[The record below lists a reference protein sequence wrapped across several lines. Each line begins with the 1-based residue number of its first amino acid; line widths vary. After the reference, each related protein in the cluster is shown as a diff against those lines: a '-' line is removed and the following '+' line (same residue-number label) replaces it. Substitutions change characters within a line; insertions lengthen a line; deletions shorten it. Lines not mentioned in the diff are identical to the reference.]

1 MDTIVD
7 RRSTTVAQGRRR
19 APGRDRAVT
28 LAGALLA
35 ATGIGIVL
43 STITNEALYPAQR
56 HYSTF
61 ADTISSL
68 SGTEPPDSYTVQPNR
83 LIFIVTMAVAG
94 VLVLA
99 AAALLRH
106 LARRRLVIA
115 LAVFGSGLIGIAV
128 FPGDVAT
135 WHPIFAMT
143 CFVGG
148 SIAAVLSGT
157 LLDRPLRAFAVTLG
171 SVALAATVL
180 GLDFFADLGPQTA
193 IGIGG
198 VERWIAYPV
207 LLWMV
212 LFGAALMTG
221 GTHSWAGPQLDAHQ
235 SRVPV
240 PKAPSHD

>member
-1 MDTIVD
+1 VDTTVD
-7 RRSTTVAQGRRR
+7 RRSTTVAPGP
-19 APGRDRAVT
+19 ATPGRGRAVT

-68 SGTEPPDSYTVQPNR
+68 SGTEPPDSYIVEPNR

-99 AAALLRH
+99 ATALLRQ
-106 LARRRLVIA
+106 LARRRLLIA
-115 LAVFGSGLIGIAV
+115 LAVFGIGLIGIAV
-128 FPGDVAT
+128 FPGDVVT
-135 WHPIFAMT
+135 WHPIFALT

-148 SIAAVLSGT
+148 SIAAILSRT

-180 GLDFFADLGPQTA
+180 GLDVFADLGPQTA

-212 LFGAALMTG
+212 LFGAALMTVG
-221 GTHSWAGPQLDAHQ
+221 AKPWAGPQIDA
-235 SRVPV
+235 REPGMPV
-240 PKAPSHD
+240 ATAPSDD

>member
-1 MDTIVD
+1 VDTIVD
-7 RRSTTVAQGRRR
+7 RRSTTVAPP
-19 APGRDRAVT
+19 APSRDRAVT
-28 LAGALLA
+28 LAGALFA

-43 STITNEALYPAQR
+43 STITNEALYPASR

-99 AAALLRH
+99 ATALLRH

-115 LAVFGSGLIGIAV
+115 LAVFGTGLVGIAV

-135 WHPIFAMT
+135 WHPIFAMS

-148 SIAAVLSGT
+148 AIAAILSRT
-157 LLDRPLRAFAVTLG
+157 LLDRPLRAFAVILG
-171 SVALAATVL
+171 SVALAATVV
-180 GLDFFADLGPQTA
+180 GLDVFADLGPQTA
-193 IGIGG
+193 IGVGG

-212 LFGAALMTG
+212 LFGAALMTVR
-221 GTHSWAGPQLDAHQ
+221 THPWARPQMDA
-235 SRVPV
+235 REAGVPV
-240 PKAPSHD
+240 PGAPSDD

>member
-1 MDTIVD
+1 MNAIVD
-7 RRSTTVAQGRRR
+7 QRKTVA
-19 APGRDRAVT
+19 APAASRDRAAT

-35 ATGIGIVL
+35 ATGVGIVM
-43 STITNEALYPAQR
+43 STITNEALYPADR

-68 SGTEPPDSYTVQPNR
+68 SGTEPPDSYTVEPNR

-99 AAALLRH
+99 ATALLRD
-106 LARRRLVIA
+106 LARRRLLVA
-115 LAVFGSGLIGIAV
+115 LTVFGAGLVGISV

-135 WHPIFAMT
+135 WHPVFALA

-148 SIAAVLSGT
+148 SIAAILSRT
-157 LLDRPLRAFAVTLG
+157 LLERPLRGFAVALG

-180 GLDFFADLGPQTA
+180 GLEFFADFGPQAA
-193 IGIGG
+193 IGAGG

-212 LFGAALMTG
+212 LFGAALMT
-221 GTHSWAGPQLDAHQ
+221 TAAHPALGPSARAASPGDQ
-235 SRVPV
+235 
-240 PKAPSHD
+240 

>member
-1 MDTIVD
+1 VDTTID
-7 RRSTTVAQGRRR
+7 RESTAAAPER
-19 APGRDRAVT
+19 AAPDRDRAVT

-35 ATGIGIVL
+35 ATGIGVVL

-68 SGTEPPDSYTVQPNR
+68 SGTEPPDSYAVQPNR

-99 AAALLRH
+99 AAALLRR

-115 LAVFGSGLIGIAV
+115 LAVFGTGLLGIAV

-135 WHPIFAMT
+135 LHPIFALA
-143 CFVGG
+143 CFLGG
-148 SIAAVLSGT
+148 SAAAILSRT

-212 LFGAALMTG
+212 LFGAALMTVG
-221 GTHSWAGPQLDAHQ
+221 APPHQ
-235 SRVPV
+235 AS
-240 PKAPSHD
+240 AS

>member
-1 MDTIVD
+1 MNAIVD
-7 RRSTTVAQGRRR
+7 QRKTVAPP
-19 APGRDRAVT
+19 APVRDRAAS

-35 ATGIGIVL
+35 ATGVGIVL
-43 STITNEALYPAQR
+43 STITNEALYPAAR

-68 SGTEPPDSYTVQPNR
+68 SGTEPPDSYTVEPNR

-106 LARRRLVIA
+106 LARRGLVVA
-115 LAVFGSGLIGIAV
+115 LAVFGTGLVGIAV

-135 WHPIFAMT
+135 WHPLFALA

-148 SIAAVLSGT
+148 AIAAILSRA
-157 LLDRPLRAFAVTLG
+157 LLERPLRGFAVALG

-180 GLDFFADLGPQTA
+180 GLEFFADFGPQAA
-193 IGIGG
+193 IGVGG

-212 LFGAALMTG
+212 LFGAALMTTAAHPAPG
-221 GTHSWAGPQLDAHQ
+221 PSARPAGASPPDQ
-235 SRVPV
+235 
-240 PKAPSHD
+240 

>member
-1 MDTIVD
+1 MAGIPRSPSGPAHSRGRGRRSRPWRSVGRIGVSRPGLASERGTGPRRRAVNAIVD
-7 RRSTTVAQGRRR
+7 QRKTVAAPAP
-19 APGRDRAVT
+19 APGRDRAAT

-35 ATGIGIVL
+35 ATGVGIVL
-43 STITNEALYPAQR
+43 STITNEALYPAIR

-68 SGTEPPDSYTVQPNR
+68 SGTEPPDSYTVEPNR

-106 LARRRLVIA
+106 LACRRLLIA
-115 LAVFGSGLIGIAV
+115 LTVFGAGLVGIAV

-135 WHPIFAMT
+135 WHPLFALA

-148 SIAAVLSGT
+148 SIAAILSRT
-157 LLDRPLRAFAVTLG
+157 LLERPLRGFAVALG

-180 GLDFFADLGPQTA
+180 GLEFFADFGP
-193 IGIGG
+193 
-198 VERWIAYPV
+198 
-207 LLWMV
+207 
-212 LFGAALMTG
+212 
-221 GTHSWAGPQLDAHQ
+221 
-235 SRVPV
+235 
-240 PKAPSHD
+240 

>member
-1 MDTIVD
+1 VNAIVD
-7 RRSTTVAQGRRR
+7 QRKTVA
-19 APGRDRAVT
+19 APAASRDRAAT

-35 ATGIGIVL
+35 ATGVGIVM
-43 STITNEALYPAQR
+43 STITNEALYPADR

-68 SGTEPPDSYTVQPNR
+68 SGTEPPDSYTVEPNR

-106 LARRRLVIA
+106 LARRRLLVA
-115 LAVFGSGLIGIAV
+115 LTVFGAGLVGIAM
-128 FPGDVAT
+128 FPGDVA
-135 WHPIFAMT
+135 

-148 SIAAVLSGT
+148 SIAAILSRT
-157 LLDRPLRAFAVTLG
+157 LLERPLRGFAVALG

-180 GLDFFADLGPQTA
+180 GLEFFADFGPQAA
-193 IGIGG
+193 IGAGG

-212 LFGAALMTG
+212 LFGAALMT
-221 GTHSWAGPQLDAHQ
+221 TAAHPAPGPFTRAASPGDQ
-235 SRVPV
+235 
-240 PKAPSHD
+240 

>member
-1 MDTIVD
+1 MDTTID
-7 RRSTTVAQGRRR
+7 RDSTAATPER
-19 APGRDRAVT
+19 AAPDRDRAVA

-35 ATGIGIVL
+35 ATGIGVVL

-68 SGTEPPDSYTVQPNR
+68 SGTEPPDSYIVQPNR

-99 AAALLRH
+99 ATALLRH
-106 LARRRLVIA
+106 AARRRLVIA
-115 LAVFGSGLIGIAV
+115 LAVFGTGLLGIAV

-135 WHPIFAMT
+135 WHPIFAMA

-148 SIAAVLSGT
+148 AIAAILSRT

-171 SVALAATVL
+171 SVALAATVI

-212 LFGAALMTG
+212 LFGAALMTVG
-221 GTHSWAGPQLDAHQ
+221 APPHQ
-235 SRVPV
+235 AS
-240 PKAPSHD
+240 AS

>member
-1 MDTIVD
+1 MNAIVD
-7 RRSTTVAQGRRR
+7 QRKTVA
-19 APGRDRAVT
+19 APAASRDRAAT

-35 ATGIGIVL
+35 ATGVGIVM
-43 STITNEALYPAQR
+43 STITNEALYPADR

-68 SGTEPPDSYTVQPNR
+68 SGTEPPDSYTVEPNR

-106 LARRRLVIA
+106 LARRRLLVA
-115 LAVFGSGLIGIAV
+115 LTVFGAGLVGIAV

-135 WHPIFAMT
+135 WHPIFALA

-148 SIAAVLSGT
+148 SIAAILSRT
-157 LLDRPLRAFAVTLG
+157 LLEQPLRGFAVALG

-180 GLDFFADLGPQTA
+180 GLEFFADFGPQAA
-193 IGIGG
+193 IGAGG

-212 LFGAALMTG
+212 LFGAALMT
-221 GTHSWAGPQLDAHQ
+221 TAAHPAPGPSTRAASPGDQ
-235 SRVPV
+235 
-240 PKAPSHD
+240 

>member
-1 MDTIVD
+1 VDTIVD
-7 RRSTTVAQGRRR
+7 RRSMTVASGPA
-19 APGRDRAVT
+19 APARDRAVT

-99 AAALLRH
+99 ATALLRH
-106 LARRRLVIA
+106 LAQRRLVIA
-115 LAVFGSGLIGIAV
+115 LAVFGTGLIGIAV

-135 WHPIFAMT
+135 WHPIFALT

-148 SIAAVLSGT
+148 SIAAILSRT
-157 LLDRPLRAFAVTLG
+157 MLDRPVRAFAVSLG

-207 LLWMV
+207 LLWLV
-212 LFGAALMTG
+212 LFGAALMTVG
-221 GTHSWAGPQLDAHQ
+221 AHSWACPQIDARE
-235 SRVPV
+235 SGMPV
-240 PKAPSHD
+240 AGAPSDD

>member
-1 MDTIVD
+1 MNAIVD
-7 RRSTTVAQGRRR
+7 QRKTVTAP
-19 APGRDRAVT
+19 APGRDRAAT

-35 ATGIGIVL
+35 ATGVGIVL
-43 STITNEALYPAQR
+43 STITNEALYPADR

-61 ADTISSL
+61 ADTISTL
-68 SGTEPPDSYTVQPNR
+68 SGTEPPDSYTVEPNR
-83 LIFIVTMAVAG
+83 PIFIVTMAVAG

-106 LARRRLVIA
+106 LARRRLLIA
-115 LAVFGSGLIGIAV
+115 LAVFGAGLVGIAV

-135 WHPIFAMT
+135 WHPLFALA

-148 SIAAVLSGT
+148 SIAAILSRT
-157 LLDRPLRAFAVTLG
+157 LLERPLRGFAVALG

-180 GLDFFADLGPQTA
+180 GLEFFADFGPQAA
-193 IGIGG
+193 IGVGG

-212 LFGAALMTG
+212 LFGAALMTTAAHPTPG
-221 GTHSWAGPQLDAHQ
+221 PSTRPAGVSPPAE
-235 SRVPV
+235 
-240 PKAPSHD
+240 

>member
-1 MDTIVD
+1 MDTTID
-7 RRSTTVAQGRRR
+7 RESTAAASER
-19 APGRDRAVT
+19 AAPDRDRAVT

-35 ATGIGIVL
+35 ATGIGVVL

-68 SGTEPPDSYTVQPNR
+68 SGTEPPDSYIVQPNR

-99 AAALLRH
+99 ATALLRH
-106 LARRRLVIA
+106 AARRRLVIA
-115 LAVFGSGLIGIAV
+115 LAVFGTGLLGIAV

-135 WHPIFAMT
+135 WHPIFAMA

-148 SIAAVLSGT
+148 AIAAILSRT

-212 LFGAALMTG
+212 LFGAALMTVG
-221 GTHSWAGPQLDAHQ
+221 ARRTR
-235 SRVPV
+235 RVLPELER
-240 PKAPSHD
+240 